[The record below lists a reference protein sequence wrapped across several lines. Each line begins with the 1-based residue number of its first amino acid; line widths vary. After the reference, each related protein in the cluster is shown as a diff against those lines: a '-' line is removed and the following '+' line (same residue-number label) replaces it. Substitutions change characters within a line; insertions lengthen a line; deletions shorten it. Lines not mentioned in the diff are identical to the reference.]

1 MAKKGKK
8 YDYFEGFEKQGRL
21 ACEEAKLLIDAIE
34 GFTTADAVRDITPKA
49 HDVER
54 EGDAVGHRV
63 YMAIA
68 TDFITP
74 IEREDII
81 SLTSYLD
88 DILDYIEDVIQRF
101 YVYNVDA
108 MHPKAQE
115 FAEIILNGCKALLKA
130 LEDFENFK
138 KSKKFKELVVE
149 INDYEEEADRLF
161 MEIMRD
167 LYTNHRDDPLYVMA
181 WSEIFRRMER
191 CTDAC
196 EHAADTMRSVALKN
210 A

>member
-1 MAKKGKK
+1 MAKKDKR
-8 YDYFEGFEKQGRL
+8 YDYFEGFEKQGRM
-21 ACEEAKLLIDAIE
+21 ACEEAQLLVETIE
-34 GFTTADAVRDITPKA
+34 EFTSADAVFDIMPKA
-49 HDVER
+49 HEIER

-81 SLTSYLD
+81 SLTSNLD
-88 DILDYIEDVIQRF
+88 DILDYIEDVVQRF
-101 YVYNVDA
+101 YVYNVES
-108 MHPKAQE
+108 MHPKALE
-115 FAEIILNGCKALLKA
+115 FAQIIAKSCATLLKT
-130 LEDFENFK
+130 LGDFQNFK

-161 MEIMRD
+161 MDIMRD

-196 EHAADTMRSVALKN
+196 EHVADTMRSVALKN